1 MQTNLSVIR
10 YRLLGSVEAHS
21 GGRRVALGGP
31 KRRTVLAALL
41 LRPNTVV
48 ADDRLVDLVWGDDPP
63 RSARPQLQV
72 HIHELRKRLG
82 PATIVRHSYGYQLL
96 AAPGATDAEEFR
108 RLVALARVHRSEGR
122 RDEAA
127 RTLRSAMA
135 LWTGPALG
143 GVTAPLEEKARPA
156 LEESRLYALEELYGV
171 EVERG
176 RGSSA
181 VPELRTLCSEHPTR
195 ESLVALLM
203 SALHSCGRTGEALE
217 AYASLRDLFAREMG
231 IAPGAQLQRLHLG
244 LLSPEREE
252 GPARRRPSVR
262 PAELPHAVRGFVA
275 RDRELAVLDAG
286 REGRASLF
294 LVTGVAGVGK
304 TALALHW
311 GHTAREDFPDGQ
323 LYLDLRGSACG
334 EAPTQPDD
342 ALRQLLRSL
351 GADTRDLPAD
361 APGLAKLFRSMT
373 ADRRLL
379 ILLDDAASA
388 EQVVPL
394 LPGGPDSTV
403 LVTGRRDL
411 PDLVA
416 LFGAVRIRLDVL
428 SEESSVELFRFVA
441 GDAGPASGPSAAPAI
456 AGDCGGLPL
465 ALRMAAA
472 TMGAVG
478 PPRPV

>member
-1 MQTNLSVIR
+1 MQSILSAIR
-10 YRLLGSVEAHS
+10 YRLLGSVEVHR
-21 GGRRVALGGP
+21 GGRRVPLGGP

-48 ADDRLVDLVWGDDPP
+48 ADDRLIDLVWGDDPP

-82 PATIVRHSYGYQLL
+82 TGTIVRHSYGYELV
-96 AAPGATDAEEFR
+96 ADPGETDAEQFR
-108 RLVALARVHRSEGR
+108 RLVVRARTDRAARR

-127 RTLRSAMA
+127 GTLRSAMA

-143 GVTAPLEEKARPA
+143 GVTASLEEKARPA
-156 LEESRLYALEELYGV
+156 LEESRLCALEELYGV

-181 VPELRTLCSEHPTR
+181 VSELRTLCSEHPTR
-195 ESLVALLM
+195 ESFVALLM
-203 SALHSCGRTGEALE
+203 SALDSCGRTGEAVE
-217 AYASLRDLFAREMG
+217 AYAALRDLFARELG
-231 IAPGAQLQRLHLG
+231 IDPSAPLQRLHLR
-244 LLSPEREE
+244 LLSQGQEEER
-252 GPARRRPSVR
+252 PRRQPPVR

-286 REGRASLF
+286 RDGRASLF
-294 LVTGVAGVGK
+294 LLTGVPGVGK

-311 GHTAREDFPDGQ
+311 GHMARGGFPDGQ
-323 LYLDLRGSACG
+323 LYLDLRGSCG
-334 EAPTQPDD
+334 SEAPTEPDD

-351 GADTRDLPAD
+351 GADTRDLPGD
-361 APGLAKLFRSMT
+361 SPGLAKLFRSMT

-388 EQVVPL
+388 EQVAPL

-411 PDLVA
+411 PELVA
-416 LFGAVRIRLDVL
+416 LFGAVRVRLDVL
-428 SEESSVELFRFVA
+428 SEESSAELFRFVA
-441 GDAGPASGPSAAPAI
+441 GDGAPDAGPSAEPAL
-456 AGDCGGLPL
+456 ADDCGGLPL

-472 TMGAVG
+472 TMGLPSPAQSG
-478 PPRPV
+478 